1 MKKFS
6 FSFFKKI
13 SFKNLV
19 LAISTIAYCS
29 SVIFLINQLL
39 NGALTITLLLIL
51 AAINIFSMIT
61 IIYFFKSNKKFKDM
75 PKIVENP
82 WSGKTELVPEIES
95 AKSDPEGF
103 KVFASNSLAST
114 GKKLFKLKPP
124 NPFKPRFFRKA
135 MRLIS
140 AILIFMYT
148 IVFFFSIGNIMSIMF
163 FATDLVLF
171 YMIWLT
177 R

>member
-1 MKKFS
+1 MKKPS
-6 FSFFKKI
+6 FSFFKKL
-13 SFKNLV
+13 SLKN
-19 LAISTIAYCS
+19 
-29 SVIFLINQLL
+29 IFLIVSSITYTASLIFIFSYL
-39 NGALTITLLLIL
+39 FRDSLTVTLLLIL
-51 AAINIFSMIT
+51 AAINMFSMIV
-61 IIYFFKSNKKFKDM
+61 IIYFFKSNKKFKDV

-95 AKSDPEGF
+95 VKSDPEGF